1 MALKPGNSK
10 NGANKPAMSSGEI
23 AVQRRLY
30 RWIYFGSVFLIVLFV
45 LLTIWRLTQ
54 GQGVLDLIAF
64 ALPPFIG
71 AFVARN
77 ALAAVFEQADA
88 LAPRTPTEGLVLFE
102 VGDRVASLLFDAGNG
117 PGAYEM
123 LLGRGRGPL
132 PIALLVDLGVL
143 PR

>member
-77 ALAAVFEQADA
+77 ELRK
-88 LAPRTPTEGLVLFE
+88 LR
-102 VGDRVASLLFDAGNG
+102 N
-117 PGAYEM
+117 
-123 LLGRGRGPL
+123 
-132 PIALLVDLGVL
+132 
-143 PR
+143 